1 MIRQFNHYP
10 NPMKK
15 SFLYILLPGLLTISA
30 GSFAQQIDRS
40 KIPGA
45 GPAPAIQIG
54 KYETFTLANGLKV
67 FVVTNRKLPRVAFN
81 LVLDNDPVQENEYA
95 GYVDIAGQM
104 LRTGTKT
111 RSKEQLDEEIDFIGA
126 SLTTSESGI
135 YGASL
140 KKHQDKLLQLMSDVV
155 LNPAFPETE
164 LNRIKRETISGL
176 ASQKDDPNAV
186 AGVVGNVVLYGVNH
200 PYGEPTTEKT
210 VERITLDKVKGFY
223 NTYYKPNV
231 AYMAVVGDIS
241 LQEAR
246 TAVEKYF
253 GKWQKGTV
261 PKQTYTSNPG
271 PDKTKIALVDRPS
284 SVQSVINI
292 THTVPLKPGPPDAIK
307 ARITNDILGGA
318 GGRLYNNLREKRG
331 LTYGAYASLSPDKL
345 IGEFSANASVRNAV
359 TDSAVVEFMNEL
371 KSIRDAKVS
380 PEELKQSKASVT
392 GSFVRSL
399 ESPQTIASFAIN
411 TAKYKLPADYY
422 QNYLKNVAAVTA
434 EDVQSTAR
442 KYIRPENAHIV
453 VVGNAA
459 EVADKLKPFGEIEY
473 YDAEGNKIKKGAKK
487 EVPAGLTAD
496 QVIDKYIKA
505 LGGREKIGQIKDV
518 TMNMTASIQGMNLSV
533 VQQSKVPNKSKLV
546 MQAQGM
552 EIMNITSDGNRATRA
567 QMGNQQE
574 VTGDELAGL
583 KVQNTMFGEMSY
595 DQLGVKKSLAGI
607 EPVDGKDAYKI
618 ELELPGGSKATE
630 FYDVE
635 SGLKTRVIN
644 IQNTPEGPVSQSS
657 DLNNYKEVNGVKF
670 PHLIMTTVGPQQ
682 IRMEVTSVSVNQ
694 NLADSLFEIK

>member
-1 MIRQFNHYP
+1 
-10 NPMKK
+10 MKK
-15 SFLYILLPGLLTISA
+15 SVLYILLPALLTLAA
-30 GSFAQQIDRS
+30 GSFAQQMDRS

-45 GPAPAIQIG
+45 GPAPTIQVG

-81 LVLDNDPVQENEYA
+81 LVLDNDPVQEKEYA

-126 SLTTSESGI
+126 SLTTTESGI

-155 LNPAFPETE
+155 LNPAFPENE

-186 AGVVGNVVLYGVNH
+186 AGIVGNVVLYGREH
-200 PYGEPTTEKT
+200 PYGEPTTEET
-210 VERITLDKVKGFY
+210 VERITLDKVKSFY
-223 NTYYKPNV
+223 TTYYKPNV

-241 LQEAR
+241 LPEAR

-253 GKWQKGTV
+253 GSWQKGTV
-261 PKQTYTSNPG
+261 PKHTYPSDSG
-271 PDKTKIALVDRPS
+271 PAKTRIALVDRPA

-292 THTVPLKPGPPDAIK
+292 THTVPLKPGMPDVIK
-307 ARITNDILGGA
+307 ARIANDILGGA

-331 LTYGAYASLSPDKL
+331 LTYGAYSSLSPDKL

-359 TDSAVVEFMNEL
+359 TDSAVVEFMSEL
-371 KSIRDAKVS
+371 KRIREAKVS
-380 PEELKQSKASVT
+380 PEELKQSKAGVT

-434 EDVQSTAR
+434 EDVQGIAR
-442 KYIRPENAHIV
+442 KYIKPENAHIV
-453 VVGNAA
+453 VVGNAS
-459 EVADKLKPFGEIEY
+459 EVADKLKAFGEIEY
-473 YDAEGNKIKKGAKK
+473 YDVKGNKIEAGSKKA
-487 EVPAGLTAD
+487 VPAGLTAD
-496 QVIDKYIKA
+496 QVVDTYIKA
-505 LGGREKIGQIKDV
+505 IGGREKISQIKDL
-518 TMNMTASIQGMNLSV
+518 TMNMSTTIQGMQLAV
-533 VQQSKVPNKSKLV
+533 VQQRKAPNKSKMV

-552 EIMNITSDGNRATRA
+552 EVMNMTSDGNRATMA

-574 VTGDELAGL
+574 VTGDELAAL
-583 KVQNTMFGEMSY
+583 KVQNTLFGELSY
-595 DQLGVKKSLAGI
+595 DQLGVKRTLSGTESI
-607 EPVDGKDAYKI
+607 EGKDAYKV
-618 ELELPGGSKATE
+618 ELELPGGNKATE
-630 FYDVE
+630 FYDVA
-635 SGLKTRVIN
+635 SGLKTRIISV
-644 IQNTPEGPVSQSS
+644 QKSPEGPVSQST
-657 DLNNYKEVNGVKF
+657 DLANYKEVNGVKF
-670 PHLIMTTVGPQQ
+670 PHTITTSIGPQQ
-682 IRMEVTSVSVNQ
+682 IKLEVTSVTVNQ
-694 NLADSLFEIK
+694 NLADTIFEIK